1 MFRRTLHVLKKVHV
15 LKSFMFKRAI
25 HVQKS
30 IHVTELLIVKLE
42 KTGYLYFFVENLMRP
57 SLTQNLPPAAPR

>member
-42 KTGYLYFFVENLMRP
+42 KTG
-57 SLTQNLPPAAPR
+57 